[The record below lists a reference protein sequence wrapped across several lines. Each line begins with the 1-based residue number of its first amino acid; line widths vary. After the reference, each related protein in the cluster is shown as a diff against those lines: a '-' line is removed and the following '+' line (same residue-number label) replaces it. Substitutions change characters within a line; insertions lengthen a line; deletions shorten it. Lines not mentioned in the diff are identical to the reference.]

1 MIRGA
6 RARTDDAAKTR
17 TEGEGMHRVDDR
29 APSPERGARG
39 DETVS
44 DKDNPPR
51 HALCFRA
58 QSPPSLAP
66 LADATEMSR
75 SLACLSTPLARRRLS
90 RAETRGS
97 PAVRAA
103 SLRRSI
109 DDDAS
114 ASSDDP
120 TAVAPVG
127 RRASLLAMTTSAMT
141 SLAPVPS
148 RSFAASADA
157 FGTSTN
163 MRALAKAFE
172 EAMAAGADYDAAD
185 RAWTKAIELAP
196 LNSAAWSN
204 RGTKRLQAGRWADAR
219 ADLERSV
226 QLSPD
231 PNNPDPLTLNN
242 LGNAEGALGNWD
254 AAMANYLEASKDPTR
269 EMESIALANLALAKF
284 QVNDVDGSLRVART
298 ILRRDPEFWDVRAL
312 ATAALWAS
320 GREADAEAEWSSLC
334 RSGRGFGAP
343 SSAEDARGG
352 KDGGRGGIGG
362 DMAYAARLLEQQ
374 VAQQAAVVRGTIGAD
389 GERKDGREF
398 GVGGGGGGGAA
409 GDDTPCRMYEST
421 AIVAPRWPPR
431 CTAALD
437 AFLKVARVGEA
448 LDYDGVVKRYEF

>member
-1 MIRGA
+1 MPGPASAHGVHAVRGDPRSARAHGRCREDARGGRGHAPGRRPRAVA
-6 RARTDDAAKTR
+6 RARC
-17 TEGEGMHRVDDR
+17 
-29 APSPERGARG
+29 ARS
-39 DETVS
+39 ETAS
-44 DKDNPPR
+44 DKTAR
-51 HALCFRA
+51 HVTHSVSALFDA
-58 QSPPSLAP
+58 QASSRSP
-66 LADATEMSR
+66 LADATEMSSL
-75 SLACLSTPLARRRLS
+75 SLACAPTPLARRRLS
-90 RAETRGS
+90 RAETRA

-103 SLRRSI
+103 SARGTI
-109 DDDAS
+109 DDDTS
-114 ASSDDP
+114 ASSDSP
-120 TAVAPVG
+120 TAAAPVG
-127 RRASLLAMTTSAMT
+127 RRASLLAAATAMTTSAMT
-141 SLAPVPS
+141 SFAPVPP

-157 FGTSTN
+157 FGTTTN

-226 QLSPD
+226 ELSPD

-254 AAMANYLEASKDPTR
+254 AAMANYLEASKDPSR

-312 ATAALWAS
+312 AAAALWAS

-343 SSAEDARGG
+343 VSAENAR
-352 KDGGRGGIGG
+352 DGRGGIEG
-362 DMAYAARLLEQQ
+362 DGARAARLLEQQ
-374 VAQQAAVVRGTIGAD
+374 VRLFQSLPTST
-389 GERKDGREF
+389 
-398 GVGGGGGGGAA
+398 GV
-409 GDDTPCRMYEST
+409 
-421 AIVAPRWPPR
+421 
-431 CTAALD
+431 
-437 AFLKVARVGEA
+437 
-448 LDYDGVVKRYEF
+448 

>member
-1 MIRGA
+1 M
-6 RARTDDAAKTR
+6 
-17 TEGEGMHRVDDR
+17 
-29 APSPERGARG
+29 S
-39 DETVS
+39 
-44 DKDNPPR
+44 
-51 HALCFRA
+51 
-58 QSPPSLAP
+58 SL
-66 LADATEMSR
+66 
-75 SLACLSTPLARRRLS
+75 SLACAPTPLARRRLS
-90 RAETRGS
+90 RAETRA

-103 SLRRSI
+103 SARGTI
-109 DDDAS
+109 DDDTS
-114 ASSDDP
+114 ASSDSP
-120 TAVAPVG
+120 TAAAPVG
-127 RRASLLAMTTSAMT
+127 RRASLLAAATAMTTSAMT
-141 SLAPVPS
+141 SFAPVPP

-157 FGTSTN
+157 FGTTTN

-226 QLSPD
+226 ELSPD

-254 AAMANYLEASKDPTR
+254 AAMANYLEASKDPSR

-320 GREADAEAEWSSLC
+320 GRETDAEAEWQALC

-343 SSAEDARGG
+343 VSAENAR
-352 KDGGRGGIGG
+352 DGRGGIEG
-362 DMAYAARLLEQQ
+362 DVAYAARLLEQQ
-374 VAQQAAVVRGTIGAD
+374 VRLFQSLYQPVRAFRLTLRLTWSFVCRWRSKPRWFAGRSARTARGGTDASSAGT
-389 GERKDGREF
+389 
-398 GVGGGGGGGAA
+398 GAA
-409 GDDTPCRMYEST
+409 AAGAGWGKMPRVECTSPRRSSRRGGRRD
-421 AIVAPRWPPR
+421 APRRWTR
-431 CTAALD
+431 
-437 AFLKVARVGEA
+437 F
-448 LDYDGVVKRYEF
+448 

>member
-1 MIRGA
+1 
-6 RARTDDAAKTR
+6 
-17 TEGEGMHRVDDR
+17 MHRVDDR

-39 DETVS
+39 DETAS

-51 HALCFRA
+51 HALCFRFS

-66 LADATEMSR
+66 LADATEMSSR
-75 SLACLSTPLARRRLS
+75 SLACPPTPLARRRLS

-103 SLRRSI
+103 SARGTI
-109 DDDAS
+109 DDDTS
-114 ASSDDP
+114 ASSDAP
-120 TAVAPVG
+120 TAAAPVG
-127 RRASLLAMTTSAMT
+127 RRASLLAAATAMTTSAMT
-141 SLAPVPS
+141 SFAPVPP

-157 FGTSTN
+157 FGTTTN

-226 QLSPD
+226 ELSPD

-298 ILRRDPEFWDVRAL
+298 ILRRDPEFWDVQGAGDGGAVGVRARDRRRGGV
-312 ATAALWAS
+312 AS
-320 GREADAEAEWSSLC
+320 RCAEAAGVRRAGVRGE
-334 RSGRGFGAP
+334 REGRARGNRGRG
-343 SSAEDARGG
+343 
-352 KDGGRGGIGG
+352 
-362 DMAYAARLLEQQ
+362 
-374 VAQQAAVVRGTIGAD
+374 VRAGYW
-389 GERKDGREF
+389 
-398 GVGGGGGGGAA
+398 AA
-409 GDDTPCRMYEST
+409 GAFISMALYQPGG
-421 AIVAPRWPPR
+421 VANP
-431 CTAALD
+431 
-437 AFLKVARVGEA
+437 
-448 LDYDGVVKRYEF
+448 

>member
-1 MIRGA
+1 
-6 RARTDDAAKTR
+6 
-17 TEGEGMHRVDDR
+17 
-29 APSPERGARG
+29 
-39 DETVS
+39 
-44 DKDNPPR
+44 
-51 HALCFRA
+51 
-58 QSPPSLAP
+58 
-66 LADATEMSR
+66 
-75 SLACLSTPLARRRLS
+75 
-90 RAETRGS
+90 
-97 PAVRAA
+97 
-103 SLRRSI
+103 
-109 DDDAS
+109 
-114 ASSDDP
+114 
-120 TAVAPVG
+120 
-127 RRASLLAMTTSAMT
+127 
-141 SLAPVPS
+141 
-148 RSFAASADA
+148 
-157 FGTSTN
+157 

-226 QLSPD
+226 ELSPD

-298 ILRRDPEFWDVRAL
+298 ILRREPEFWDVRAL

-343 SSAEDARGG
+343 SSAEDARGE
-352 KDGGRGGIGG
+352 KDGRGGIGG
-362 DMAYAARLLEQQ
+362 DVAYAARLLEQQ

-389 GERKDGREF
+389 GARKDGHEF
-398 GVGGGGGGGAA
+398 GGGGGGGGA

>member
-1 MIRGA
+1 
-6 RARTDDAAKTR
+6 
-17 TEGEGMHRVDDR
+17 MHRVDDR

-51 HALCFRA
+51 HALFFRA
-58 QSPPSLAP
+58 QSLAP

-75 SLACLSTPLARRRLS
+75 SLACPPTPLARRRLS

-103 SLRRSI
+103 SFPRSI

-127 RRASLLAMTTSAMT
+127 RRASLLAAATAMTTSAM
-141 SLAPVPS
+141 SSFAPVPP

-157 FGTSTN
+157 FGTTTN

-226 QLSPD
+226 ELSPD

-352 KDGGRGGIGG
+352 KDGGRGVDKKGKGK
-362 DMAYAARLLEQQ
+362 
-374 VAQQAAVVRGTIGAD
+374 RG
-389 GERKDGREF
+389 
-398 GVGGGGGGGAA
+398 
-409 GDDTPCRMYEST
+409 
-421 AIVAPRWPPR
+421 
-431 CTAALD
+431 
-437 AFLKVARVGEA
+437 
-448 LDYDGVVKRYEF
+448 